1 MGGGFHYRCNKIA
14 TPNRPARNSASDPAQ
29 RAGHGIVQHRAI
41 ARDCRAFVVRQVR
54 VPAIENQHGA
64 ALVGM
69 ISRLVF
75 DGIVKRKGLPRDPF
89 AGFTAHAKTA
99 VRRNIQRQMRDR
111 ARVGNAGMRR
121 NAGVRFQ
128 QRKECVGRSAGS
140 FSLYLMLIFR
150 NAVSELSRFADM
162 SARRQTHATAASG
175 GRSPGKG
182 TPAKRAALA
191 DRPCAGWTLDRPR
204 SRSWHRCGRTG
215 RYIPNRP
222 TRG

>member
-64 ALVGM
+64 ALVGT
-69 ISRLVF
+69 IPRLVF
-75 DGIVKRKGLPRDPF
+75 DGIVKRKGLPRDSL

-99 VRRNIQRQMRDR
+99 VRRNIQRQMHDR

-128 QRKECVGRSAGS
+128 QRKECVGRP
-140 FSLYLMLIFR
+140 
-150 NAVSELSRFADM
+150 
-162 SARRQTHATAASG
+162 ARQHGARHRRIYKYFPKRGVRTVKICRYVRAPPDTCHRGVRWPIAWQGRANEKG
-175 GRSPGKG
+175 G
-182 TPAKRAALA
+182 
-191 DRPCAGWTLDRPR
+191 PCGPPLCRLD
-204 SRSWHRCGRTG
+204 SRSA
-215 RYIPNRP
+215 
-222 TRG
+222 